1 MKKILTLG
9 FLGAT
14 TSLMAMYAEQASL
27 YKDPRVMSMGGANVA
42 VGGYSS
48 SVFSNPAGLLN
59 IRKKD
64 GFIVDLLSIDIAGSG
79 EFKDFVDDIDEASN
93 AEDSTTATAEVLQ
106 KYSGDNFHQ
115 SSDLFMSVSKNSDAF
130 AWTVGLLAA
139 SDINFMA
146 HGNGSAN
153 AELLE
158 TTSRVYGGV
167 VFGVAKPYETDIG
180 ELDIGMSFKYISQK
194 SYEGTLG
201 ISELTADDDEDLGE
215 KFQNRYE
222 KTSNGFGVDLGV
234 IYKPYKDSY
243 WHPAVGFSIL
253 NIGSMNMDDNYG
265 SQPMTLNF
273 GASITPEFKYVD
285 KFVLA
290 VDYVDALNA
299 NKLRVYNYNENG
311 DTVSYT
317 DYDTNSMIKHIH
329 LGTSI
334 GLFDSKWFST
344 TIRGGLYQ
352 GSYTAGL
359 DLDLLILK
367 LSVATYEE
375 QVGDDK
381 TDIADRRYMAKIAIG
396 W

>member
-9 FLGAT
+9 LLGAT

-27 YKDPRVMSMGGANVA
+27 YKDPRVMGMGGANVA

-48 SVFSNPAGLLN
+48 SVFSNPAGLSN

-79 EFKDFVDDIDEASN
+79 DFKDFVDDIDEASD

-115 SSDLFMSVSKNSDAF
+115 SNDLFMSISKNSNAF
-130 AWTVGLLAA
+130 AWTFGLLAA

-167 VFGVAKPYETDIG
+167 VFGASKPYETEIG
-180 ELDIGMSFKYISQK
+180 ELDIGMSFKYITQN

-201 ISELTADDDEDLGE
+201 ITELTADDDEDLGE

-222 KTSNGFGVDLGV
+222 KDSSGFGVDLGV

-243 WHPAVGFSIL
+243 WHPAFGVSLL

-265 SQPMTLNF
+265 GQPMTLNF